1 MIFTDAY
8 ILGMSSTKAY
18 VNSKDALFSSRS
30 NNHNEMT
37 DLNDEP
43 SSLHEYHMEEIQA
56 ISWLNQQEELHSVV
70 LYQCDWH
77 ASNWT
82 RLCIRQADVI
92 CLLGNAADSGAC
104 QPSALERE
112 IEDEKTNA
120 KRELVLLHI
129 NPSVEYQPMGT
140 LAWITAR
147 KGIL

>member
-1 MIFTDAY
+1 
-8 ILGMSSTKAY
+8 MSSTQAY
-18 VNSKDALFSSRS
+18 VNSKDVLFSSRS
-30 NNHNEMT
+30 SKKSNPLDHLFNTEHENHAS
-37 DLNDEP
+37 LN
-43 SSLHEYHMEEIQA
+43 EYHMEEIQA

-77 ASNWT
+77 ASEWT

-92 CLLGNAADSGAC
+92 CLLGNAADANSNI

-112 IEDEKTNA
+112 IEDEETTNA

-129 NPSVEYQPMGT
+129 NPGVEYQPQGT

-147 KGIL
+147 KGI